1 MIWCW
6 FITYV
11 LATTQHNIT
20 HSHWPSRLNAHQCKR
35 MFNILFCY
43 YLLLN
48 SVISIHCLLLVLW
61 PCPWSRQMM
70 MLWLLCKVRT
80 AHPRPQRGCGARCLC
95 SDDGDDGGHWT
106 STIVSPLSNIGQWS
120 LPRHQP
126 HPDSD
131 ANTETRRAATL
142 PYKDLKHKLGNRERA
157 RLLH

>member
-48 SVISIHCLLLVLW
+48 SVSTVYCWYCGRVPDLGRWWCYDCYVKCA
-61 PCPWSRQMM
+61 PPT
-70 MLWLLCKVRT
+70 T
-80 AHPRPQRGCGARCLC
+80 AGCGARCLC
-95 SDDGDDGGHWT
+95 SDEGDDGGHWT